1 MKTKPR
7 IVRKNSPIQGK
18 GVFANTAIDRG
29 TLIIEYKGKRRQ
41 WSSFK
46 GKNKFDYAFL
56 MCTENGVVIDPRSNG
71 NLAVFINHSCEPNC
85 QAVLIGDRVYI
96 ETLRKIK
103 AGEEIT
109 YRYGLTL
116 GKRPS
121 RKERLMY
128 PCKCGSS
135 KCRETLLN

>member
-1 MKTKPR
+1 MKKKPR

-18 GVFANTAIDRG
+18 GVFANTTIDRE
-29 TLIIEYKGKRRQ
+29 TLIIEYKGTRRK

-56 MCTENGVVIDPRSNG
+56 MCTEDGVVIDPRTNG
-71 NLAVFINHSCEPNC
+71 NLAVYINHSCEPNC

-103 AGEEIT
+103 TGEEIT
-109 YRYGLTL
+109 YSYGLTL

-121 RKERLMY
+121 REERLMY
-128 PCKCGSS
+128 PCECGSS
-135 KCRETLLN
+135 KCRKTLLR